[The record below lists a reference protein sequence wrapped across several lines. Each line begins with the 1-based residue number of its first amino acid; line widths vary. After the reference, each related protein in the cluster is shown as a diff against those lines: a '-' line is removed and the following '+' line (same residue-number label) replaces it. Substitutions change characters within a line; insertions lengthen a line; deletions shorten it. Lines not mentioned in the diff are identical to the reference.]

1 MEGEPGRGPVLELVR
16 GGESSGGSVRAL
28 FNLGDRPVRLPE
40 GIAGGASL
48 LFDSEAAAYGGG
60 RREAGPIDEL
70 APFEFIVVGPPS
82 WRAFPD
88 R

>member
-1 MEGEPGRGPVLELVR
+1 M
-16 GGESSGGSVRAL
+16 RAV
-28 FNLGDRPVRLPE
+28 FNLGDRPARPPE
-40 GIAGGASL
+40 GIAGERSL
-48 LFDSEAAAYGGG
+48 LFGSEAAAYGGG
-60 RREAGPIDEL
+60 RAEAEPIDEL